1 MLVQHLIETGEGGEW
16 NFGPNLNEKISVG
29 ELVSTFADK
38 WGVSGSRWN
47 LENQTQLHE
56 SGYLLLDSEKARNS
70 LGWADKLNFASSV
83 EWTVD
88 WYLKDT
94 KEMSYAIT
102 RDQIERFFKHS
113 QKGDVNV

>member
-16 NFGPNLNEKISVG
+16 NFGPNLKEKISVG
-29 ELVSTFADK
+29 ELVSTFAEE
-38 WGVSGSRWN
+38 WGVSGSHWN
-47 LENQTQLHE
+47 LENQAQLHE

-88 WYLKDT
+88 WY
-94 KEMSYAIT
+94 KENLSLLDIT
-102 RDQIERFFKHS
+102 REQIEMFFIS
-113 QKGDVNV
+113 Q